1 MRLDS
6 WKSLELSN
14 VLSARPWLEVYRER
28 VELPDGRILDD
39 FYRIVLPDFAIA
51 VPVTKAG
58 DLVMIRSYRHG
69 LGRVSLCAPA
79 GFVNPGESPLQA
91 AQRELI
97 EETGYEASEWQ
108 DLGSFVVDGNRQC
121 GTAHIFLARNAN
133 LVRLPNN
140 PDPNEVVET
149 QLVTPRQFFQSISGG
164 DVALLS
170 TIGAVCLAI
179 LGQEYAKNKPALAGE
194 TANL

>member
-1 MRLDS
+1 M
-6 WKSLELSN
+6 ELS
-14 VLSARPWLEVYRER
+14 
-28 VELPDGRILDD
+28 DGRILDD
-39 FYRIVLPDFAIA
+39 FYRIVLPDFAMA
-51 VPVTKAG
+51 VPATKAG

-69 LGRVSLCAPA
+69 LGRVCLCAPA
-79 GFVNPGESPLQA
+79 GFVNPGESVLQA

-108 DLGSFVVDGNRQC
+108 NLGSFVVDGNRQC
-121 GTAHIFLARNAN
+121 GTAHIFWARNAN

-149 QLVTPRQFFQSISGG
+149 QLVTSRQFFQSISGG

-179 LGQEYAKNKPALAGE
+179 LGQKCAENKPALARE
-194 TANL
+194 IANL